1 VPRTATSRAT
11 TVLLFHGEER
21 FLVDEAA
28 RATLDGWKPE
38 LVSDFGFD
46 TLEGTGLT
54 PARLQDSILQAPFLD
69 PFRAV
74 YVRMLPAL
82 RAESLAGTLAD
93 IPSTTRLLITVAGR
107 LSPSNKL
114 VKAVTA
120 AHGTATEMQ
129 HMKGRAL
136 SDWTARRAVE
146 NHGLTPAIAAQVVR
160 VTTPDLSIIDSEL
173 SKLAAF
179 KASGSKLTNE
189 VITELLAGAREDE
202 IFKLTDNLLPHP
214 SPQAMQIARGLT
226 RNGMQPTSVAYRMA
240 RHIALVLQ
248 VRARQDRGE
257 SLQTVQEEMA
267 EHRFVIQ
274 KAYEVAKES
283 NPDRLESAL
292 KTIRDYEFEVK
303 SGQID
308 AELGLDVLLTRL

>member
-1 VPRTATSRAT
+1 
-11 TVLLFHGEER
+11 VLLFHGEER
-21 FLVDEAA
+21 FLIDEAA
-28 RATLDGWKPE
+28 RATLEGWKPE

-46 TLEGTGLT
+46 FVEGTGLT
-54 PARLQDSILQAPFLD
+54 AARLQDSILQAPFLD

-74 YVRMLPAL
+74 YVRMLPAQ
-82 RAESLAGTLAD
+82 RAESVAAALAD
-93 IPSTTRLLITVAGR
+93 IPITTRILITVAGR
-107 LSPSNKL
+107 LSASNKL
-114 VKAVTA
+114 VKAVTGA
-120 AHGTATEMQ
+120 QGTATEMQ

-146 NHGLTPAIAAQVVR
+146 SHGLTPAIAAQVVR

-173 SKLAAF
+173 AKLAAY

-214 SPQAMQIARGLT
+214 TPQAMQIARGLT
-226 RNGMQPTSVAYRMA
+226 RNGMQPTSVAYQMA
-240 RHIALVLQ
+240 RHIARVLQ
-248 VRARQDRGE
+248 VRAKQDRGE
-257 SLQTVQEEMA
+257 SLQQVQDGMS

-274 KAYEVAKES
+274 KAYEVARDS

-292 KTIRDYEFEVK
+292 KAIRDYEFEVK

-308 AELGLDVLLTRL
+308 AELGLEVLLTRL